1 MRTKEKH
8 KERKKKRNGGVWKK
22 VKSKGM
28 EESGRYI
35 RVWRRK
41 LRKKKR
47 KKYILLCKYII
58 LMSRMRK

>member
-1 MRTKEKH
+1 MKMGD
-8 KERKKKRNGGVWKK
+8 RNGGVWKN

-41 LRKKKR
+41 LRKKI
-47 KKYILLCKYII
+47 YIFYCVNI
-58 LMSRMRK
+58 LF

>member
-1 MRTKEKH
+1 MKMED
-8 KERKKKRNGGVWKK
+8 RNGGVWKN

-41 LRKKKR
+41 LRKKKE
-47 KKYILLCKYII
+47 KKYFIV
-58 LMSRMRK
+58 